1 MDAVVNIISAVTI
14 VVAILAGVFWLTKQ
28 ER

>member
-1 MDAVVNIISAVTI
+1 MDAAVNIISAVAI
-14 VVAILAGVFWLTKQ
+14 VVAILAGVFWLTNQ